1 MMGCWA
7 WGAAPEAYLLGL
19 VTDTA
24 WRFRPPFSQAA
35 SQHFPQSPRVG
46 LLSRCTQTRRLKM
59 HPLQAGC
66 PRSGR
71 QQGWL
76 PEAALS
82 PCPHVN
88 ASVPVSTC
96 PHFIRTLVMLENP
109 MDRGAQWV
117 ESTQSQK
124 SWTQLTD

>member
-88 ASVPVSTC
+88 ASLPVCVHMSPFYKDTG
-96 PHFIRTLVMLENP
+96 HA
-109 MDRGAQWV
+109 G
-117 ESTQSQK
+117 K
-124 SWTQLTD
+124 SYGQRSPVGRVHAIAKELDAAY